1 MSVVC
6 LIISCLDVA
15 ECENWKE
22 RLIFGSYAFCNGLFR
37 VGSIVMIL
45 ILFRYFTLGLLPL
58 VFLASITA
66 IMRYDPKGRKNY
78 SFLATFLVGCFL
90 PVAVSSEPH
99 KAQYP
104 QNEKS
109 SHHTTNQ
116 NRMCMSGKISLLILP
131 IILLFDLILL
141 LVLDFN
147 KEFRLGSRLILG
159 VDDVKNISIIVL
171 YSFFLPT
178 GVAAILS
185 AYILSTRSTR
195 KEVLVVLG
203 VLSTSVLALSIFSP
217 INVSQ
222 GNFNSDLNS

>member
-1 MSVVC
+1 MPWNESVSFEDDLGNSINLGALPGLFSLTMGVVC

-78 SFLATFLVGCFL
+78 SSLTTFLVGCFL

-147 KEFRLGSRLILG
+147 KEFRLDSRLILG
-159 VDDVKNISIIVL
+159 VDK
-171 YSFFLPT
+171 
-178 GVAAILS
+178 S
-185 AYILSTRSTR
+185 A
-195 KEVLVVLG
+195 E
-203 VLSTSVLALSIFSP
+203 
-217 INVSQ
+217 
-222 GNFNSDLNS
+222 